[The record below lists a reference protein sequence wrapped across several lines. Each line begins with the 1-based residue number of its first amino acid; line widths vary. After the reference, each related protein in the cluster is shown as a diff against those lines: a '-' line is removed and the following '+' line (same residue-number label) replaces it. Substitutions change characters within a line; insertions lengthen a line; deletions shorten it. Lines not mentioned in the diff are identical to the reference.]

1 MQIRLAK
8 HKFAKIRY
16 SPEYWVHD
24 YIKLLCQYRT
34 EMRLVGVDVPES
46 DLFEKV
52 KTEYMVH
59 HTTAHP
65 TDGYGEE
72 HHKLTQVL
80 ERLEQGA
87 NPNTLDEKLRM
98 AWNNF
103 KTFKKHQDALYQKYR
118 GRVKRKEPPKH
129 WDMSRI
135 LDKSNRDSGR
145 LTIHKAALQNSDSR
159 RPCRVLAHQPRAGPT

>member
-103 KTFKKHQDALYQKYR
+103 
-118 GRVKRKEPPKH
+118 
-129 WDMSRI
+129 
-135 LDKSNRDSGR
+135 NRS
-145 LTIHKAALQNSDSR
+145 
-159 RPCRVLAHQPRAGPT
+159 

>member
-1 MQIRLAK
+1 
-8 HKFAKIRY
+8 
-16 SPEYWVHD
+16 
-24 YIKLLCQYRT
+24 
-34 EMRLVGVDVPES
+34 MRLVGVDVPES

-103 KTFKKHQDALYQKYR
+103 KTFKKLLAL
-118 GRVKRKEPPKH
+118 PTL
-129 WDMSRI
+129 DMYLPLS
-135 LDKSNRDSGR
+135 KFES
-145 LTIHKAALQNSDSR
+145 IHSECL
-159 RPCRVLAHQPRAGPT
+159 